1 MNVKFWRIGGIGYD
15 SWHMLTQNGLEW
27 FLRVLSAAA
36 FGSHGF
42 FLLQTKQA
50 WLAWLAALGF
60 SPDGANSF
68 LFVAI
73 VIEIAFILALL
84 ILPLR
89 IICLAAALWAAIM
102 LAVRPIPFTG
112 RPILLEFIEHSGYW
126 AAPLVLLSLRG
137 WPSSKKE
144 LLE

>member
-1 MNVKFWRIGGIGYD
+1 
-15 SWHMLTQNGLEW
+15 MLTKNGLEW
-27 FLRVLSAAA
+27 FLRILTVAA
-36 FGSHGF
+36 FAAHSF
-42 FLLQTKQA
+42 FLLQSKPA
-50 WLAWLAALGF
+50 WLAWLVALGF
-60 SPDGANSF
+60 TPAAADTF
-68 LFVAI
+68 LFAI
-73 VIEIAFILALL
+73 IVVEIAFVLALL

-102 LAVRPIPFTG
+102 LAVRPVPFTG

-126 AAPLVLLSLRG
+126 AAPLVLLALRG

>member
-1 MNVKFWRIGGIGYD
+1 M
-15 SWHMLTQNGLEW
+15 SASQPLEW

-36 FGSHGF
+36 FGAHSAL
-42 FLLQTKQA
+42 LLQSKPG
-50 WLAWLAALGF
+50 WLAWLIALGF
-60 SPDGANSF
+60 APDTANYF
-68 LFVAI
+68 LFAVI
-73 VIEIAFILALL
+73 VVEIAFVLALL

-89 IICLAAALWAAIM
+89 IVCLAAALWGALM

-112 RPILLEFIEHSGYW
+112 RPILLEFVEHSGYW
-126 AAPLVLLSLRG
+126 ALPLVLLSLRG